1 MPQIPVPLGE
11 LQIQK
16 KPLADTFVCTYVI
29 SVLGAFVA
37 EVITY
42 PLDLTKTRLQIQG
55 EIANKID
62 AKITTA
68 PHRGMLRTGIGIIRE
83 EGFFKL
89 WQGIPAQFVRHS
101 IYSGSRMAVYKF
113 LRDKVFTPNPN
124 DNYLPLWKSALCGAS
139 AGTFSQ
145 IIANPAD
152 VVKVQLQ
159 MEGKRRLMNLPPRVH
174 GIRHAFVKT
183 VQESGVRGLFKGVV
197 PNAQRAALVNLG
209 DLTTYDTTKQ
219 FLLRHTTLHDG
230 TVVHVMGSLCAGFV
244 AAVLGTPADTI
255 KTRIMNQPVDV
266 HGRGVF
272 YKSTF
277 ECASLTVRNEG
288 FMALF
293 KGFVPNWL
301 RMAPWSLTFW
311 LFYEQSN
318 KLVNQMQQ
326 TYMI

>member
-1 MPQIPVPLGE
+1 
-11 LQIQK
+11 
-16 KPLADTFVCTYVI
+16 
-29 SVLGAFVA
+29 
-37 EVITY
+37 
-42 PLDLTKTRLQIQG
+42 
-55 EIANKID
+55 
-62 AKITTA
+62 
-68 PHRGMLRTGIGIIRE
+68 
-83 EGFFKL
+83 
-89 WQGIPAQFVRHS
+89 
-101 IYSGSRMAVYKF
+101 
-113 LRDKVFTPNPN
+113 
-124 DNYLPLWKSALCGAS
+124 
-139 AGTFSQ
+139 
-145 IIANPAD
+145 
-152 VVKVQLQ
+152 

-183 VQESGVRGLFKGVV
+183 VQESGVRGLFKGRSEYTYIITLTLTIPIFLGVV

-255 KTRIMNQPVDV
+255 KTRIMNQPVDE